1 VEPSL
6 SRRLVRVVSLLLPAA
21 MIVCASPE
29 GQRLLPT
36 EPDFVGFITSIDRG
50 GAQDPPARLNVESHA
65 GKIVRRHVVRLTRET
80 VLIRRDGDVRR
91 PIGVEEF
98 ELKNWVRVWFSDPGR
113 QEYPTNVT
121 ARQVEV
127 VDRP

>member
-1 VEPSL
+1 MELSL
-6 SRRLVRVVSLLLPAA
+6 SGRLARAVSLLLPGA
-21 MIVCASPE
+21 MIVCASPD
-29 GQRLLPT
+29 QFALPA

-50 GAQDPPARLNVESHA
+50 GAQDPTARLNVESHA

-80 VLIRRDGDVRR
+80 VLLRRDGDVRR
-91 PIGVEEF
+91 PIAIDDFAV
-98 ELKNWVRVWFSDPGR
+98 KNWVRLWFSDPGR
-113 QEYPTNVT
+113 QQYPTNVT